1 MQSFTETM
9 ERLDFRLPDFTRF
22 SWVSDRAREVWQPR
36 VDRLIAAWQEWEL
49 LSVAEGLRP
58 CMRVVV
64 YAGELEHLRE
74 QGARHRLHLRILEGL
89 DGGTHYAAR
98 DTGATP
104 LRYRV
109 AVGAL
114 ENVEDLAAAWQ
125 RDDRAEV
132 ARMVGCPACCHAFFE
147 QIWYRDRFVDPTWP
161 MTLNTVQKEEIA
173 PDTWRVTGPLPG
185 NVLLRS
191 LGARA
196 VPHLPCRFD
205 CAATREQADAYIA
218 IGRGAGH
225 AEVIGWL
232 EEMLNW
238 PVEWSV
244 LHGIAETKTPVVKIA
259 FGSDASARKYTV
271 QYAGSTYP
279 AEGSQGLRFPYI
291 LPERLRVTESRSF
304 QRGLLHPIPLTPAD
318 APRSSRE

>member
-1 MQSFTETM
+1 MQSFTGTM
-9 ERLDFRLPDFTRF
+9 ERLDFRLPDFTRM

-36 VDRLIAAWQEWEL
+36 VHRLIAAWQDVEL

-58 CMRVVV
+58 CMRTVVDAAEL
-64 YAGELEHLRE
+64 AGFRE
-74 QGARHRLHLRILEGL
+74 QVTRHRLHLRVLEGL

-98 DTGATP
+98 DAGAMP
-104 LRYRV
+104 RRYRV

-125 RDDRAEV
+125 RGETAEV
-132 ARMVGCPACCHAFFE
+132 ARLAGCPACCQAFFE
-147 QIWYRDRFVDPTWP
+147 QFWNQDRFVDPTWP
-161 MTLNTVQKEEIA
+161 MTQNTRQKEEIA
-173 PDTWRVTGPLPG
+173 PDTWRVTGPFQG

-205 CAATREQADAYIA
+205 CDATREQADAYLA
-218 IGRGAGH
+218 LGRGAGY
-225 AEVIGWL
+225 ADVIGWL

-271 QYAGSTYP
+271 QYAGSAYP
-279 AEGSQGLRFPYI
+279 TEGAQGLRFPYI
-291 LPERLRVTESRSF
+291 QPEHLRVTESRSF
-304 QRGLLHPIPLTPAD
+304 QRGLLHPISLTPAD
-318 APRSSRE
+318 PKSPPRQ